1 VLRAAGIETFE
12 SCEGGDGHA
21 FLEPTIRF
29 HGHKSEGFRALA
41 VALEAGLRISELR
54 RVWACS
60 GWRADRPVLGDNVDI
75 QHGRLIYYLP
85 SWSRRAQCLQSG
97 RAASSLFQVM

>member
-1 VLRAAGIETFE
+1 MALSKHTPMDEHLAARLDKGIREAVLALHAAGIETFE

-41 VALEAGLRISELR
+41 AALEAGLQVSELR
-54 RVWACS
+54 RVW
-60 GWRADRPVLGDNVDI
+60 PVLDGEPT
-75 QHGRLIYYLP
+75 GPCWELTLTP
-85 SWSRRAQCLQSG
+85 STG
-97 RAASSLFQVM
+97 G